1 MIVSYDIFR
10 RWKLEFKFPVMELV
24 DRYAIAQVK
33 HNRTGGANQEELD
46 FYEQQ
51 MLNIDKTA
59 IWQELQAFKI
69 LHDKIWSLEDDFK
82 KCRIDGTDL
91 AEVGRRALEI
101 RDYNNFRVQLKNT
114 VAEKLNDPVRE
125 IKTNV

>member
-1 MIVSYDIFR
+1 MQ
-10 RWKLEFKFPVMELV
+10 FPVIEIV
-24 DRYAIAQVK
+24 DRYAIAVVK
-33 HNRTGGANQEELD
+33 HERTNGANREELD
-46 FYEQQ
+46 FYLAQ
-51 MLNIDKTA
+51 MSLANINLFNEKVL
-59 IWQELQAFKI
+59 ELI
-69 LHDKIWSLEDDFK
+69 EHHIYVWSLEDDFK

-101 RDYNNFRVQLKNT
+101 RDYNNLRVELKNT

>member
-1 MIVSYDIFR
+1 
-10 RWKLEFKFPVMELV
+10 MELV
-24 DRYAIAQVK
+24 DRYTIAQVK
-33 HNRTGGANQEELD
+33 HTRTGGANQAELD

-51 MLNIDKTA
+51 MLGIDKHV
-59 IWQELQAFKI
+59 IWNELQALKI

-82 KCRIDGTDL
+82 KCKIDGTEL
-91 AEVGRRALEI
+91 AEIGRRALEI
-101 RDYNNFRVQLKNT
+101 RDYNNFRATLKNT